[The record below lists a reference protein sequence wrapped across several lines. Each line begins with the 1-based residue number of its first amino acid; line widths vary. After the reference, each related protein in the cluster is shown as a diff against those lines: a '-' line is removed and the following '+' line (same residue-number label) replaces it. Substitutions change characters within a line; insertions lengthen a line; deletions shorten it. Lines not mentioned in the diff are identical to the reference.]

1 MKQDDD
7 LYEKKCIYGNYD
19 EGHEWWCMISLC
31 SILCSY

>member
-19 EGHEWWCMISLC
+19 EIYGNYDEGHE
-31 SILCSY
+31 